1 MTVEELIKELQQIE
15 DKTLDIRTDFIKNSW
30 VAEVE
35 VHHQG
40 KGGYEQFGEVIL
52 ITSE

>member
-15 DKTLDIRTDFIKNSW
+15 DKTLDIKNRW
-30 VAEVE
+30 VERVE

-40 KGGYEQFGEVIL
+40 SSGYELDGEVIL
-52 ITSE
+52 VTSE